1 MNRGRPVQ
9 APAAR
14 VTAAVA
20 VTLMAVLWLVPVL
33 GLVLTALRPADQ
45 IAASGW
51 WRAPFATQTTTAL
64 RTAGAGAQRSGKT
77 GFVIEGRLLEPGAR
91 LQAWG
96 LAARSPRAHA
106 PGDNA
111 ALPGG
116 RVLTVDI
123 DGSYRLTAPGPFS
136 DPRGQRIFVTTPA
149 PPRLT
154 LHNIAHVTGAGGLGR
169 ALANTLA
176 VAIPATA
183 LPILLAAF
191 AAHALAGMRFAGR
204 GLVLA
209 GVVGLMVVPPQLALI
224 PLLSLHNALGL
235 GKGYWSVWLAH
246 TGFGLPLAIF
256 VLRSAMT
263 AVPRDILDAA
273 RLDGASELRILWGIV
288 LPLCLPAVAGFAAL
302 QFLWVWN
309 DLLVATVFLGNTPGQ
324 LVLSGHLRALMGAR
338 GGEWHI
344 LAASALVSIVV
355 PVTVFVAL
363 QRPLRRALTAAAGPG
378 G

>member
-1 MNRGRPVQ
+1 MNRGRRI
-9 APAAR
+9 PARA
-14 VTAAVA
+14 AAVT
-20 VTLMAVLWLVPVL
+20 VSLMAVLWLVPVL
-33 GLVLTALRPADQ
+33 GLVVTALRPADQ

-64 RTAGAGAQRSGKT
+64 RTAGAGVQGPGDT
-77 GFVIEGRLLEPGAR
+77 GFVIEGGLLSPRAR

-96 LAARSPRAHA
+96 LTARAPQAHA
-106 PGDNA
+106 PGDSV
-111 ALPGG
+111 ALSGG
-116 RVLTVDI
+116 RALTVDAE
-123 DGSYRLTAPGPFS
+123 GRYRLTAPGPFT
-136 DPRGQRIFVTTPA
+136 DPRGQRIFVTTA
-149 PPRLT
+149 TPPRLT
-154 LHNIAHVTGAGGLGR
+154 LDNLTRVTGAEGLGR

-183 LPILLAAF
+183 LPILIAAF

-209 GVVGLMVVPPQLALI
+209 AIIGLMVVPPQLALI

-235 GKGYWSVWLAH
+235 GKGYGSVWLAH

-256 VLRSAMT
+256 VLRSAMA

-324 LVLSGHLRALMGAR
+324 QVLSGHLRALMGAR

-344 LAASALVSIVV
+344 LAAAALVSLAV
-355 PVTVFVAL
+355 PVAVFATL
-363 QRPLRRALTAAAGPG
+363 QRPLRRALAAGAEPRC
-378 G
+378 